1 MAHLLLTPGESLL
14 MRAALKSRLTE
25 LGRPGDHP
33 EDEVGE
39 VEAITRLLRQ
49 MVHTP
54 AAADALELQASAV
67 DTELM
72 ARSLSRAASWQRS
85 LLPQARQQGVLA
97 SLCRKVEGVA
107 DHPSLP
113 QRVARHVT
121 HLLHRDLA

>member
-33 EDEVGE
+33 NDEVSE

-49 MVHTP
+49 MVQTP
-54 AAADALELQASAV
+54 QPTTAVELQTSAN

-85 LLPQARQQGVLA
+85 LLPQAREQGVLA

-107 DHPSLP
+107 EHPSLP
-113 QRVARHVT
+113 QRMARHVT